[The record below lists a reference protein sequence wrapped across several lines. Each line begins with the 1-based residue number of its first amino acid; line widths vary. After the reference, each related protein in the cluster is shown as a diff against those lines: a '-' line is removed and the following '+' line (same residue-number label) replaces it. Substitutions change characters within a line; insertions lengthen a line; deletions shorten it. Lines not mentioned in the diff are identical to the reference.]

1 VAADGNNSPIQDSLG
16 LLKWRHSAN
25 QFGYRAIVPR
35 VSNRLETG
43 TGCTQCEYWSGSRWL
58 LYAPCTAELA
68 SAQLTS
74 VAGGSSGNSV
84 PIDRDSWRAQFPYL
98 GPIVDRV
105 PDNGRGSW
113 FEIIRLKNWSKGRVA
128 IVGDAANAHP
138 PFLGHGVGCAM
149 MGAFALAQTID
160 RAGDLIDG
168 LLTWELRERPVNE
181 WVQWVACW
189 CGQLAFLPKAARI
202 AAFKAIDASGW
213 VKRRTLLS
221 AACRDVTRMPGPSAA
236 SAPQPMISRLIH

>member
-58 LYAPCTAELA
+58 LYAPCTVELA

-113 FEIIRLKNWSKGRVA
+113 FEIIRLENWSKGRVA

-149 MGAFALAQTID
+149 MGAFALAQTVD

-236 SAPQPMISRLIH
+236 SAPQPMISPLIH